1 MKNLSLKQATVINS
15 MKTSFKSFSDT
26 VLTKKIDIEI
36 EFEEGET
43 YVIGR
48 RNGVR
53 IEEAKKRN
61 EDLEETIERVKG
73 QFDGW
78 GNY

>member
-26 VLTKKIDIEI
+26 KLTKKIDIEI

-48 RNGVR
+48 
-53 IEEAKKRN
+53 
-61 EDLEETIERVKG
+61 
-73 QFDGW
+73 
-78 GNY
+78 